1 MKKIVNLDHYSTGFL
16 LIILVVFAGERR
28 AGSFWLPDHFDQLP
42 LNNVSENCHVR
53 KVKCISIKKLKCLW
67 GFQMNK
73 QTFCIKVEN
82 I

>member
-1 MKKIVNLDHYSTGFL
+1 MKKIVNLNHYFTGFL

-53 KVKCISIKKLKCLW
+53 KVKCISIKKLACLW
-67 GFQMNK
+67 SFQINH
-73 QTFCIKVEN
+73 QKVES
-82 I
+82 